1 MKRFAIISVCLTA
14 IICTGLV
21 TLPKQ
26 PELVGIEL
34 PRPFRPRPNPQ
45 PTPAPL
51 EESDGRLLDRL
62 RGHITQI
69 AEERASRRVEAAL
82 QEVADKLEAT
92 NAQGEVILASD
103 EPSQF
108 IGTSLIVGALVAAVK
123 RICLLIL
130 NTIIV
135 GVIVALFWK
144 YSAVII
150 PVFVGSVT
158 AIAVP
163 AAWAAG
169 KKASLSRQEVEAI
182 VQLRLGQKE

>member
-1 MKRFAIISVCLTA
+1 MKKFAIISVCLTA

-26 PELVGIEL
+26 PELIAIDL

-92 NAQGEVILASD
+92 NAQGEVITSTD

-108 IGTSLIVGALVAAVK
+108 IGTSLIVSALVAVIK
-123 RICLLIL
+123 RIVKLLIQAL
-130 NTIIV
+130 ILAAIV
-135 GVIVALFWK
+135 GLFYAYWPWIVGAF
-144 YSAVII
+144 
-150 PVFVGSVT
+150 T
-158 AIAVP
+158 IAVSIIAWP
-163 AAWAAG
+163 AGWTAG
-169 KKASLSRQEVEAI
+169 K
-182 VQLRLGQKE
+182 LGAKK